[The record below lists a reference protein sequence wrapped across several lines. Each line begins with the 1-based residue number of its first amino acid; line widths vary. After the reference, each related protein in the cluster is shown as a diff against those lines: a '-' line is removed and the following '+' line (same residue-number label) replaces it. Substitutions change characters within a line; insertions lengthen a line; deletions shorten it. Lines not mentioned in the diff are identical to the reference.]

1 MKEFH
6 AALDAVRAYRGL
18 GYERTPGGAE
28 LIARAPHVAPEA
40 YLHEIYP
47 PLDAGGIREV
57 EALLGRGLPRD
68 FADFLSV
75 ANGCYLY
82 SGALS
87 IFGLRREGGRSVD
100 ESRQPF
106 DLALPN
112 RLERLKDA
120 AAAFLFVGFYD
131 WDGSLLYIDPASNRT
146 FRCGPKSAR
155 PLNEWPD
162 FGAMLLSEV
171 KRLAGLFDAG
181 GCKRDPAQ
189 PTVI

>member
-1 MKEFH
+1 MREFH
-6 AALDAVRAYRGL
+6 AALDAVRAYQRL
-18 GYERTPGGAE
+18 GYEKTPGGAE

-47 PLDAGGIREV
+47 PLAAGGIREV
-57 EALLGRGLPRD
+57 EERLGRRLPQD

-75 ANGCYLY
+75 ANGCYLF
-82 SGALS
+82 SGTLS

-112 RLERLKDA
+112 VLERLKDA
-120 AAAFLFVGFYD
+120 AEAFLFVGFYD
-131 WDGSLLYIDPASNRT
+131 WDGSLLYIDPASRRT

-162 FGAMLLSEV
+162 FGTMLLSEV
-171 KRLAGLFDAG
+171 RRLAGLFDAG
-181 GCKRDPAQ
+181 GRKLDPAR